1 MLRNAGADRDVV
13 LPMRRQTIGVQIRA
27 ILRREI
33 IKGQLLPRSLLSE
46 QDLSQRFG
54 VSRTPVREA
63 LIKLAEENLVET
75 YPQYGSF
82 VAPIKL
88 RDVFDSQFVREAL
101 ECAAIERAVER
112 MDAAQSKALTS
123 VLDRQRALHRAN
135 DTDGFFEADE
145 RMHALIV
152 EIAGHPQAWR
162 QVENAKAQMDR
173 VRYLTVRL
181 PRKQSSVLAEHGAIV
196 DRLIG
201 RDRAGAIEA
210 MRVHL
215 RGLFRSVEILKS
227 ENASYFADD
236 AQVPTA
242 PPRVAA
248 AGTPARHEADKR
260 ADGPCSQEASHEDHA
275 DQDVPDAGRL
285 AIRSRLG
292 LGRQGPSDR
301 ISQLAVR
308 QSLHRR
314 GHLRRR
320 RVLRLAA
327 RDRSGSARP
336 RRHSRRR
343 GPDAHREALAED
355 DGRPDGARRHRRGRR
370 RRHERHRHGAVGH
383 QGQGA
388 QHAGLEPARRAG
400 ARPHPHL
407 FACLRAGRGAGAES
421 ARHHRGQ
428 DRRRARSAAQGR
440 RHSRSRRRR
449 RGHHGRPA
457 RSAMD
462 DAQGCHRARPGAGAL
477 PSAVPGGSGCA
488 GEHRVARA
496 RLRRPSPSR
505 SQPASVWPP
514 SGAGAR

>member
-1 MLRNAGADRDVV
+1 
-13 LPMRRQTIGVQIRA
+13 
-27 ILRREI
+27 
-33 IKGQLLPRSLLSE
+33 
-46 QDLSQRFG
+46 
-54 VSRTPVREA
+54 
-63 LIKLAEENLVET
+63 
-75 YPQYGSF
+75 
-82 VAPIKL
+82 
-88 RDVFDSQFVREAL
+88 
-101 ECAAIERAVER
+101 
-112 MDAAQSKALTS
+112 
-123 VLDRQRALHRAN
+123 
-135 DTDGFFEADE
+135 
-145 RMHALIV
+145 MHALIV

-215 RGLFRSVEILKS
+215 RGLFRSVEILKN

-242 PPRVAA
+242 PPRAVVAGA
-248 AGTPARHEADKR
+248 QPGPSGQA
-260 ADGPCSQEASHEDHA
+260 ADGPRSQEASHEDHA

-285 AIRSRLG
+285 AVRSRLG

-301 ISQLAVR
+301 IAQLAVR
-308 QSLHRR
+308 QGLHRR

-327 RDRSGSARP
+327 RDRSGGARP
-336 RRHSRRR
+336 CRHSRRR
-343 GPDAHREALAED
+343 GPRQHREALAED
-355 DGRPDGARRHRRGRR
+355 DGRPDGARRNRRRRRG
-370 RRHERHRHGAVGH
+370 RHERHRHGAVGH

-407 FACLRAGRGAGAES
+407 FACLRTGRGAGAES

-440 RHSRSRRRR
+440 RHPRSRRRR

-462 DAQGCHRARPGAGAL
+462 DAQGRHRARPGAGAL
-477 PSAVPGGSGCA
+477 SPAVPGRPGRA
-488 GEHRVARA
+488 GEHRGARA
-496 RLRRPSPSR
+496 RLRRRRHPDR
-505 SQPASVWPP
+505 GRRTRWPP
-514 SGAGAR
+514 SGAGAP